1 MVAKLKLLPHLPAED
16 VAWSRVPLHPHKST
30 ESVVNTNG
38 SAGNSLDASAAPED
52 AASAGAGAGA
62 ATAASA
68 GVGSESGRNVE
79 SLDMK
84 RYFEAAGL
92 PSAAESITIHYSGV
106 SGAGSSSM
114 ECGGG
119 SIDLAENAL
128 PCANSE
134 LGDIEDW
141 GSVHSKACNAGEDT

>member
-16 VAWSRVPLHPHKST
+16 VAWSRVPLHPHQST

-38 SAGNSLDASAAPED
+38 SAGNPLDASAA
-52 AASAGAGAGA
+52 GGVGA

-79 SLDMK
+79 SLVMK

-92 PSAAESITIHYSGV
+92 PSAAESVPINYSGV

-128 PCANSE
+128 SCANSE